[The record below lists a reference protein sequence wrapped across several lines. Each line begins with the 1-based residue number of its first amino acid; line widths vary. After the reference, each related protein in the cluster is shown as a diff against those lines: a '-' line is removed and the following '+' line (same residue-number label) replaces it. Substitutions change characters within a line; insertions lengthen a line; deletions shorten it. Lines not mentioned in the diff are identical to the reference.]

1 MPLKRQALIVNAGT
15 SPDKRWTGFCSSG
28 GGGGAVKCGGK
39 QPMMPPRGVFV
50 VVVVVAADKE
60 GGGSE
65 RERRRQAQNITPSR
79 SLLPFGEG
87 EMAGLAAL
95 AAVSLAL

>member
-1 MPLKRQALIVNAGT
+1 LPLKRQALIVNAGA
-15 SPDKRWTGFCSSG
+15 SPDKRRTGFGSSS

-50 VVVVVAADKE
+50 VVVVAADKE

-65 RERRRQAQNITPSR
+65 RERRRHAQNITPSR